1 MCLVLLAAQADAF
14 FSMSDAAAH
23 LKAELGAN
31 GFMQVGILAR
41 TLCRCAHSCA
51 HERQHCLSIFVVGGA
66 LTTASPRTCTE
77 TWLFCSCLSP
87 TPRPKTETEV
97 NLSPPAEGKLS
108 CLPGC
113 GCSRCDAWRGAPAAA
128 RAASAGGWGTRRHHP
143 AAALPVPLA
152 RARAV
157 CRARIHHPA
166 GQRRAAAGAR
176 PTFTPSRFAA
186 FREACALH
194 APASTTVIVTS
205 EGLHIA

>member
-31 GFMQVGILAR
+31 GFMQVGILLR
-41 TLCRCAHSCA
+41 TLCGCAHSCA
-51 HERQHCLSIFVVGGA
+51 HGHQQCLSIFVVGGA
-66 LTTASPRTCTE
+66 LTTASSRTCTE
-77 TWLFCSCLSP
+77 TWLFCSCRSP
-87 TPRPKTETEV
+87 TPKPKPEL
-97 NLSPPAEGKLS
+97 NLSPPAECKLS
-108 CLPGC
+108 CSPGC

-128 RAASAGGWGTRRHHP
+128 GAASAGGWGTRRHHP

-166 GQRRAAAGAR
+166 GQCHAAAGAR
-176 PTFTPSRFAA
+176 PISAPSRFAA
-186 FREACALH
+186 FHEACALN
-194 APASTTVIVTS
+194 APASMTDIVTS